1 MVKDQV
7 FPTKTGASKGIPSQH
22 NKVRKGNKSHPY
34 QKEVKWS
41 LFVDH
46 LCIKSHGNYKN
57 AIRTNN
63 FNKGAG

>member
-34 QKEVKWS
+34 QKEVK
-41 LFVDH
+41 
-46 LCIKSHGNYKN
+46 
-57 AIRTNN
+57 
-63 FNKGAG
+63 